1 MLYTHSGDTFTK
13 TATPVEKDMHI
24 ILPVDKCNPKESG
37 GKTWYQAGQS
47 YWLSQ
52 DDVDLIDQY
61 NLKELGFTALAE
73 ENTPDMSASLKESW
87 MKSGYKWLTE
97 H

>member
-1 MLYTHSGDTFTK
+1 MQPEEERRQELVSGR
-13 TATPVEKDMHI
+13 
-24 ILPVDKCNPKESG
+24 
-37 GKTWYQAGQS
+37 QS

-73 ENTPDMSASLKESW
+73 ETTPDMSASLQEGW
-87 MKSGYKWLTE
+87 MKSGLGRLASR
-97 H
+97 